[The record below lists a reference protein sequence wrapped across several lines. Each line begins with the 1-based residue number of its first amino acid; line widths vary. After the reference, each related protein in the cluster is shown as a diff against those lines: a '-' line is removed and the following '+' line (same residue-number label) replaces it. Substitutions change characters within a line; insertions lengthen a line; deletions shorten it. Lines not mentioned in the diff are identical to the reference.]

1 VSAVGVGSVRSAAL
15 VDGAQVTSVDVLDR
29 GLHFGDGLFETIA
42 CPRGTPRLLDLHLA
56 RLLSGCARL
65 KIPFTD
71 DAVLRAEIAALS
83 VGGEAVLLKVIV
95 DRGSATARGYGP
107 HGDERPRRIVLRYEW
122 PAEPPQWRE
131 EGVPVRIAALALGEN
146 PALAGLKHL
155 NRLEQVLARAEAPDS
170 RALEAL
176 LFSSS
181 GSLISGTMSNV
192 FLVRDGRLYTPR
204 LDRCGVA
211 GVMRQALMTQ
221 AQRAQIAVTEAVLGR
236 TELEQ
241 AEEIFLTNARIG
253 IWPVRTLEGR
263 KLGVGTLTRRLQRL
277 MQPLLEG

>member
-1 VSAVGVGSVRSAAL
+1 VRPAAL
-15 VDGAQVTSVDVLDR
+15 VDGAPAASIDVLDR

-42 CPRGTPRLLDLHLA
+42 CPQGTPRLLELHLA

-71 DAVLRAEIAALS
+71 GAALRAEIAALS
-83 VGGEAVLLKVIV
+83 AGGEPTLLKVIV
-95 DRGSATARGYGP
+95 DRGSATARGYGVR
-107 HGDERPRRIVLRYEW
+107 GDERPRRIVLRHEW
-122 PAEPPQWRE
+122 PQERPEWRA

-155 NRLEQVLARAEAPDS
+155 NRLEQILARMEAADS
-170 RALEAL
+170 QTLEAL

-181 GSLISGTMSNV
+181 GRLISGTMSNV
-192 FLVRDGRLYTPR
+192 FLVRDNRLYTPR

-211 GVMRQALMTQ
+211 GVMRQALMSE
-221 AQRAQIAVTEAVLGR
+221 AERAQIPVSEAALGR
-236 TELEQ
+236 ADLDA

-263 KLGVGTLTRRLQRL
+263 VLEAGPLTRRVQGL